1 MTHRPSFLHS
11 CASKALAALL
21 PIISLPV
28 LAADRIEPGPQD
40 IRDYLC
46 NVSQVNWD
54 GTGSNLWTRTARGG
68 KFQAV
73 SARQV
78 RVVSSS
84 PEAAAHEL
92 YGFYQVTAPQYPGID
107 RGKSAQK
114 YVVDTCVDDPASSRG
129 VKVQSVPLERYRFLQ
144 RDKDF
149 IELFLAMH
157 KDPIADESL
166 VQLYNRR
173 VRVPVDAFE
182 KRAFVQKQVAQIRE
196 KVKATVPGPVYV
208 TSQLSVLAKPYDFDQ
223 NRFDL
228 GDLTRVEY
236 SYSADNEEPVMP
248 HFSVSDPGNLRF
260 YTPANLEEAKRI
272 EQARVARGVTVRTY
286 IQPTKA
292 WLAEGR
298 PQINGVIAA
307 IELRDKKDAVL
318 MRSVAR

>member
-1 MTHRPSFLHS
+1 MTDRPSFLHS
-11 CASKALAALL
+11 HVSKALTALL
-21 PIISLPV
+21 SVIALNV
-28 LAADRIEPGPQD
+28 RAADRIEPGPQD
-40 IRDYLC
+40 THDYLC
-46 NVSQVNWD
+46 NVSQINWD

-84 PEAAAHEL
+84 PEAAAREL
-92 YGFYQVTAPQYPGID
+92 YSFYQVTAPQYQGID
-107 RGKSAQK
+107 RGKSAQN

-129 VKVQSVPLERYRFLQ
+129 VKVQTLPLERYRFLQ
-144 RDKDF
+144 RDKEF
-149 IELFLAMH
+149 IELFLAMQ
-157 KDPIADESL
+157 KDPIADEPL

-173 VRVPVDAFE
+173 VRVPIDAFE

-196 KVKATVPGPVYV
+196 RVKATVPGPIVV
-208 TSQLSVLAKPYDFDQ
+208 TSRPSILAKPYDFEK

-228 GDLTRVEY
+228 GDLTQVEY
-236 SYSADNEEPVMP
+236 SYSTDNDEPVMP
-248 HFSVSDPGNLRF
+248 HFSVSDPGNLRL
-260 YTPANLEEAKRI
+260 YTPASLDEAKRI
-272 EQARVARGVTVRTY
+272 EQARVSRDITVRTY

-307 IELRDKKDAVL
+307 IELRNKKDAVL
-318 MRSVAR
+318 LRSVAR